1 MIPAPV
7 LSSPKKQQCVVA
19 ASSAHLGRAQIAQLT
34 VRLRIGILPACLH
47 HVTLPQLSLARLQT
61 KARESGAHLPLPKRP
76 SNFTQTRIVYK
87 LETRLPRASCQDLP
101 THHMCF
107 HFVLFVALAEFVANP
122 SNPPTRTNKAQARQH
137 QPLLLGYLVTSQ
149 NTGVC
154 CFPVAKLLSI
164 GGLPLPLSQTRD
176 WTTLSDPCL
185 LLSFF
190 MLLWPCPVLPACLT
204 VSCLVLSVFAL
215 TSPMHRGA
223 SRPTEAI
230 AATRAPGRAS
240 CPTRSALLPLH

>member
-1 MIPAPV
+1 
-7 LSSPKKQQCVVA
+7 
-19 ASSAHLGRAQIAQLT
+19 
-34 VRLRIGILPACLH
+34 
-47 HVTLPQLSLARLQT
+47 
-61 KARESGAHLPLPKRP
+61 
-76 SNFTQTRIVYK
+76 
-87 LETRLPRASCQDLP
+87 
-101 THHMCF
+101 MCF
-107 HFVLFVALAEFVANP
+107 HFVLFVALVEFVANP

-190 MLLWPCPVLPACLT
+190 MLLWPCPVLPASPYLAM
-204 VSCLVLSVFAL
+204 SCLS
-215 TSPMHRGA
+215 SH
-223 SRPTEAI
+223 
-230 AATRAPGRAS
+230 
-240 CPTRSALLPLH
+240 

>member
-1 MIPAPV
+1 
-7 LSSPKKQQCVVA
+7 
-19 ASSAHLGRAQIAQLT
+19 
-34 VRLRIGILPACLH
+34 
-47 HVTLPQLSLARLQT
+47 
-61 KARESGAHLPLPKRP
+61 
-76 SNFTQTRIVYK
+76 
-87 LETRLPRASCQDLP
+87 
-101 THHMCF
+101 MCF
-107 HFVLFVALAEFVANP
+107 HFVLFVALVEFVANP

-176 WTTLSDPCL
+176 WTTLSRLRPMSVAEFLHASLALPC
-185 LLSFF
+185 
-190 MLLWPCPVLPACLT
+190 PACLT
-204 VSCLVLSVFAL
+204 VSCHVLSVFAL

-230 AATRAPGRAS
+230 AATRAPGRACCS
-240 CPTRSALLPLH
+240 TRSALLPLH